1 MGQEKEVEMRK
12 GINFWAGKYPS
23 AEMGEIVCLSNGR
36 KQLENYKKYGSQKQ
50 EHSQQSIRRGIY
62 LC

>member
-1 MGQEKEVEMRK
+1 MKQEKEVEMRK
-12 GINFWAGKYPS
+12 EINYLTGKYPS
-23 AEMGEIVCLSNGR
+23 EDWCEIVCLSNGR